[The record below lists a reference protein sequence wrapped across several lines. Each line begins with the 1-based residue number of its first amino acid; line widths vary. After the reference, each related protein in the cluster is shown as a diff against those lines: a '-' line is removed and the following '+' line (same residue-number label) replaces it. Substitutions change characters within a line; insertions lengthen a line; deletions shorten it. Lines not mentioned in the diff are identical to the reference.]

1 MLHIG
6 YSSLTEKTML
16 IQVNTSNDIKDSQNF
31 DDYVKGVVEVALSHV
46 SDHITRV
53 EVHLSHK
60 NGQKSS
66 DNDKRCVMEAR
77 LEHRQPIAVSNDAAT
92 FELAVVGATEKLK
105 SAVTSIL
112 DRQRD
117 QSHVNQRENN

>member
-1 MLHIG
+1 
-6 YSSLTEKTML
+6 ML

-31 DDYVKGVVEVALSHV
+31 NDYVKGVVESALGHI

-53 EVHLSHK
+53 EIHLSDK
-60 NGQKSS
+60 NGHKIS
-66 DNDKRCVMEAR
+66 DHDKRCVMEAR
-77 LEHRQPIAVSNDAAT
+77 LQGRQPIAVTNDAAT
-92 FELAVVGATEKLK
+92 FELAVGGATGKLK

-117 QSHVNQRENN
+117 QSHVNRREIGT